1 MNKLRSGGK
10 RLRIRVEPA
19 AYIAAVYILI
29 SGELY
34 RIFIILTAVII
45 HELGHIA
52 AARILR
58 IKITGIRLSLTG
70 AKIETGGVFSY
81 KKEILLCLAGP
92 LFNVLAYITAMPLR
106 SVEIISS
113 GVRDFCG
120 ISLVLAIFN
129 LLPIRGFDGGRILYS
144 TVALLSNVNAADTAI
159 TLTGSTIIA
168 ALWITSIYM
177 IIRYESALSLFA
189 FAILMFFTVIFR
201 SKDQS

>member
-1 MNKLRSGGK
+1 MRLGGK

-19 AYIAAVYILI
+19 ACIAAGYILI
-29 SGELY
+29 SGELD

-45 HELGHIA
+45 HELGHLA
-52 AARILR
+52 AAHILK
-58 IKITGIRLSLTG
+58 IKISGIRLSLTG

-92 LFNVLAYITAMPLR
+92 LFNILACITAMPLR

-113 GVRDFCG
+113 QIRDFCG
-120 ISLVLAIFN
+120 ICLVLAIFN

-144 TVALLSNVNAADTAI
+144 VVALFSGMNAAETVI
-159 TLTGSTIIA
+159 TLTGCTLVGT
-168 ALWITSIYM
+168 LWITSIYM

-189 FAILMFFTVIFR
+189 FSILLFFTVILR
-201 SKDQS
+201 GNDQS